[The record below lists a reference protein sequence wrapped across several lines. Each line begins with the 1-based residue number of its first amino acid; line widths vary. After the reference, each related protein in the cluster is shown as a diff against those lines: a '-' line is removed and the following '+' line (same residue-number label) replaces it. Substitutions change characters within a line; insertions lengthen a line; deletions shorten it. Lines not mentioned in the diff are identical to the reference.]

1 MSGVMIDHNAWVMV
15 GDGQKALFFR
25 NAGDATYPN
34 LEIVQVLQQDNPST
48 SEQSS
53 DRPGRTH
60 SSNGTA
66 RSAMQETNWHKLEK
80 HRFAMNIADAPYSAA
95 HSGRYDKLVT
105 AAPHPPRMIM
115 GDLRKAIRKELSDKV
130 VAEMSKDLTNMPP
143 HEIEKKPR
151 RDNEQG
157 SCAMTRT
164 QQSSDQVRAVDLE
177 MGGDDGTPGISQE
190 LTTDNIDDIAF
201 NGAIS
206 VEERR

>member
-1 MSGVMIDHNAWVMV
+1 MPFAVKFWPCGGLANQTPRNSPCPHSLDNQIPETVPEQRMSGVMIDHNAWVMV

-105 AAPHPPRMIM
+105 AAPHPPPDDHGGTCARRYARSCPTRSWPRCRRTSPTCRHTKLKKSLGGI
-115 GDLRKAIRKELSDKV
+115 
-130 VAEMSKDLTNMPP
+130 TN
-143 HEIEKKPR
+143 K
-151 RDNEQG
+151 
-157 SCAMTRT
+157 
-164 QQSSDQVRAVDLE
+164 
-177 MGGDDGTPGISQE
+177 
-190 LTTDNIDDIAF
+190 
-201 NGAIS
+201 GAAQ
-206 VEERR
+206 